1 MFALKLPLIVL
12 LASSAISPTSAHYL
26 RDGSGDCDGVT
37 AILDGVAYTCTEEL
51 KKDSIW
57 LMVANDDPKK
67 RMVAKIGV
75 NPIGEAFLKV
85 SAPLK
90 QNLKERTG
98 VSQESCRLNDAE
110 AMIAYHT
117 GADGLTVQSS
127 HISSLLGLNA
137 PIFPDGLI

>member
-90 QNLKERTG
+90 QNLAERTG
-98 VSQESCRLNDAE
+98 ASQRSCRLGDAE